1 MTLENISFVTSYREL
16 IDENGE
22 ILPPSTLNMKIAK
35 ETTLL
40 KEKELYVKNLKNVV
54 GEPTTVL
61 FNRELFEGK
70 FGYFKGKAY
79 SAINDIATW
88 QT

>member
-1 MTLENISFVTSYREL
+1 MKDRENDEILLTLENISFVTSYREL

-40 KEKELYVKNLKNVV
+40 KEKN
-54 GEPTTVL
+54 
-61 FNRELFEGK
+61 
-70 FGYFKGKAY
+70 
-79 SAINDIATW
+79 
-88 QT
+88 

>member
-1 MTLENISFVTSYREL
+1 MTYFIMKRSKNDEILLTLENISFVTSYREL

-40 KEKELYVKNLKNVV
+40 KEKN
-54 GEPTTVL
+54 
-61 FNRELFEGK
+61 
-70 FGYFKGKAY
+70 
-79 SAINDIATW
+79 
-88 QT
+88 

>member
-35 ETTLL
+35 ETTL
-40 KEKELYVKNLKNVV
+40 
-54 GEPTTVL
+54 
-61 FNRELFEGK
+61 FEGK
-70 FGYFKGKAY
+70 ELGELHIEKFKKY
-79 SAINDIATW
+79 SG
-88 QT
+88 

>member
-1 MTLENISFVTSYREL
+1 MCRTCEWGLYKLLLDDDLFHHEKIEKNDEILLTLENISFVTSYREL

-40 KEKELYVKNLKNVV
+40 KEKN
-54 GEPTTVL
+54 
-61 FNRELFEGK
+61 
-70 FGYFKGKAY
+70 
-79 SAINDIATW
+79 
-88 QT
+88 

>member
-1 MTLENISFVTSYREL
+1 MCRTCEWGLYKLLLDDDLFHHERSKNDEILLTLENISFVTSYREL

-40 KEKELYVKNLKNVV
+40 KEKN
-54 GEPTTVL
+54 
-61 FNRELFEGK
+61 
-70 FGYFKGKAY
+70 
-79 SAINDIATW
+79 
-88 QT
+88 

>member
-1 MTLENISFVTSYREL
+1 MIYFIMKDRENDEILLTLENISFVTSYREL

-40 KEKELYVKNLKNVV
+40 KEKN
-54 GEPTTVL
+54 
-61 FNRELFEGK
+61 
-70 FGYFKGKAY
+70 
-79 SAINDIATW
+79 
-88 QT
+88 

>member
-1 MTLENISFVTSYREL
+1 MMKYFLTLENISFVTSYREL

-35 ETTLL
+35 ETTLF
-40 KEKELYVKNLKNVV
+40 EGKELGNYMLKNLKNVV

-61 FNRELFEGK
+61 FNRDLF
-70 FGYFKGKAY
+70 
-79 SAINDIATW
+79 D
-88 QT
+88 

>member
-1 MTLENISFVTSYREL
+1 
-16 IDENGE
+16 
-22 ILPPSTLNMKIAK
+22 MKIAK
-35 ETTLL
+35 ETTLF
-40 KEKELYVKNLKNVV
+40 EGKELGNYMSKNLKNVV

-61 FNRELFEGK
+61 FNRELFDGK

-88 QT
+88 LDMIKRKSSLYT